1 MAAENMRTTQNPT
14 GRRTVIGVFDGP
26 RHAEMALNG
35 LRDAGFKPDQV
46 SVVARESDELKQ
58 MIGSTGM
65 GTGGAAT
72 ATGAVVG
79 GLTGGVLGWL
89 VGIGALAIPGIGPVV
104 AAGAFATALG
114 GAAIGAAAGG
124 LLGAL
129 IDMGVPEEDARSYET
144 SVREGSIL
152 LSVNAL
158 SATEASK
165 ARSIFNQFGA
175 SNLRYYGADDV
186 TWDDD
191 DSSASIGGAAAG
203 GATGAVLGGAAGTM
217 VAGPIGTAAGAA
229 IGGAA
234 GAAAGHLAGG
244 DDSSGVGAGAGG
256 ATGAVVGGAIGS
268 VAGPVG
274 TAAGAAIGGAAGGAA
289 GSKADD
295 VAEDVTDDDTLLA
308 NDPSRRSSRPGDPTY
323 RDDTVGIDDKPHT
336 SL

>member
-1 MAAENMRTTQNPT
+1 MRTTENPT
-14 GRRTVIGVFDGP
+14 GRRTVVGVFDGP

-35 LRDAGFKPDQV
+35 LRAAGFQADQV
-46 SVVARESDELKQ
+46 SVVAKESAELKQ
-58 MIGSTGM
+58 MVETTGM

-89 VGIGALAIPGIGPVV
+89 VGIGALVIPGIGPII
-104 AAGAFATALG
+104 AAGAIATALG

-129 IDMGVPEEDARSYET
+129 VDMGIPEEDAKGYET
-144 SVREGSIL
+144 NVREGSIL

-158 SATEASK
+158 SANEARQ
-165 ARSIFNQFGA
+165 ARQVMNQHGS

-186 TWDDD
+186 TFDDD
-191 DSSASIGGAAAG
+191 NDGPSMGGAAAG
-203 GATGAVLGGAAGTM
+203 GATGAVVGGAAGTL
-217 VAGPIGTAAGAA
+217 VAGPVGTAVGAA
-229 IGGAA
+229 VGGAA

-244 DDSSGVGAGAGG
+244 NDSSGVGAGTGG

-268 VAGPVG
+268 VGGPVG
-274 TAAGAAIGGAAGGAA
+274 TAAGAAIGGAVGGAA

-295 VAEDVTDDDTLLA
+295 VADDAAEDVLVADSTTSEREVRQGNLL
-308 NDPSRRSSRPGDPTY
+308 DPKTPAEY
-323 RDDTVGIDDKPHT
+323 RDDELRN
-336 SL
+336 SR